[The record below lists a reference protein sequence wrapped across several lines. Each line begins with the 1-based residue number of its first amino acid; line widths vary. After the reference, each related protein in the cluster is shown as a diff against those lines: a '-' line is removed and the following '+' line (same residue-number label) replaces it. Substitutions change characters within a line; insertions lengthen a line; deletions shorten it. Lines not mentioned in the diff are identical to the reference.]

1 MSDEQLA
8 AEPAAEEVVV
18 AEQPEQPVEAEAK
31 PEPEAGGEDAAADEK
46 TRTQLRREQR
56 KAAEQRE
63 REARAEMQRRLAEA
77 EAQLARVR
85 DAGQKVKDSLKID
98 PDDAFADLKTA
109 NADALVKMREAE
121 ALGQIESL
129 KAAAQQA
136 EETRLRSLQ
145 MGFIEEIPRV
155 KERYP
160 DFEAVVQQAAKET
173 SPQLSWMIMESDQAH
188 DLAYHIGKNPA
199 LARTLSAM
207 SPVEAARHLGKIEAT
222 LAAPKP
228 ATRAPEPITPNKG
241 SAPPAKD
248 PAKMT
253 AAEYSA
259 WREAGGT
266 F

>member
-8 AEPAAEEVVV
+8 AEPAAEDVVV
-18 AEQPEQPVEAEAK
+18 TEQPEQPVEAEAK
-31 PEPEAGGEDAAADEK
+31 PEPEAGGDDAAADEK

-63 REARAEMQRRLAEA
+63 REARAEMQRKLAEA

-85 DAGQKVKDSLKID
+85 DAGQKVKDSLNID
-98 PDDAFADLKTA
+98 PNDAFADLKTA
-109 NADALVKMREAE
+109 NADALVRMREAE
-121 ALGQIESL
+121 VLGQIETL
-129 KAAAQQA
+129 RAAEQHAD
-136 EETRLRSLQ
+136 EMRRRSLQ

-160 DFEAVVQQAAKET
+160 DFEAVVQQAAQET
-173 SPQLSWMIMESDQAH
+173 SPQLSWMIMESEQAH

-207 SPVEAARHLGKIEAT
+207 NPVEQARYLGRIEAS
-222 LAAPKP
+222 LSQPKP
-228 ATRAPEPITPNKG
+228 ATKAPEPITPNKG
-241 SAPPAKD
+241 SAPPAKE
-248 PAKMT
+248 PTKMT
-253 AAEYSA
+253 PDEYAA